1 MTGKASLPK
10 TPIDDTVRADKER
23 KKQFGRERA
32 NFSKVSL
39 SDTTGMG
46 YNFATNKSKSGGA
59 LGEFLPLAGGR
70 PMIGPIAFNAQSL
83 QISNGIID
91 VGASGFGF
99 SSRIVITGDS
109 IPDDLV
115 TITGANN
122 DGQILFLQVV
132 NGHTVVLKQHT
143 GTSTGGNI
151 NIPGGSDFTVSS
163 QDIVLLQWDS
173 FNDAHST
180 YGGQWTLVSSSSSS
194 SSGATREL
202 DNLQNTAVNA
212 DIIPATA
219 SSVDL
224 GSLTK
229 PYDRTYSDEVV
240 FVTEGA
246 ISTNKPTIGWGNS
259 TRGMTFSMHSL
270 GSTQTA
276 WTWAEGGSAK
286 MSLSNSGML
295 NVGTV
300 VSTTLLRAEGDTE
313 LGNGTSDDLTITARV
328 DSDII
333 PKTTQSYDLGDADR
347 WWDKV
352 YSMYI
357 YTNRISLS
365 GVSAQI
371 DMNNNPIVECGDIDF
386 DGSEHIRRSGVN
398 FIEFQ
403 STKILIEKPVQIEED
418 LTMAAAYFNP
428 GNVTAS
434 AASGTA
440 NFFYVKVPDSGASGW
455 AYAKVPCYT

>member
-173 FNDAHST
+173 
-180 YGGQWTLVSSSSSS
+180 
-194 SSGATREL
+194 
-202 DNLQNTAVNA
+202 
-212 DIIPATA
+212 
-219 SSVDL
+219 
-224 GSLTK
+224 
-229 PYDRTYSDEVV
+229 
-240 FVTEGA
+240 
-246 ISTNKPTIGWGNS
+246 
-259 TRGMTFSMHSL
+259 
-270 GSTQTA
+270 
-276 WTWAEGGSAK
+276 
-286 MSLSNSGML
+286 
-295 NVGTV
+295 
-300 VSTTLLRAEGDTE
+300 
-313 LGNGTSDDLTITARV
+313 
-328 DSDII
+328 
-333 PKTTQSYDLGDADR
+333 
-347 WWDKV
+347 
-352 YSMYI
+352 
-357 YTNRISLS
+357 
-365 GVSAQI
+365 
-371 DMNNNPIVECGDIDF
+371 
-386 DGSEHIRRSGVN
+386 
-398 FIEFQ
+398 
-403 STKILIEKPVQIEED
+403 
-418 LTMAAAYFNP
+418 LTMHILLMVVN
-428 GNVTAS
+428 GH
-434 AASGTA
+434 
-440 NFFYVKVPDSGASGW
+440 
-455 AYAKVPCYT
+455 